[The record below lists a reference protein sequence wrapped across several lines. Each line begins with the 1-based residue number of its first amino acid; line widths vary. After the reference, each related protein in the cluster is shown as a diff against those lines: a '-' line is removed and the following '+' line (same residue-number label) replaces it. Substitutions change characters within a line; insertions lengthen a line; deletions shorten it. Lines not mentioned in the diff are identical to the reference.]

1 MIRAAAANPETK
13 RKHIAMC
20 GIAGLIHRGASSNVG
35 AEMTA
40 MLKALKHRGPD
51 STGFAVYGKPVEG
64 DYVMRVKVAE
74 QEDMAKGHGIHAVIK
89 DRIAQ
94 LEARLAEHGA
104 EIKTKQNATEYALR
118 YVIGHEGD
126 TEDMARHIEE
136 IEGVEILSLGNGL
149 ELIKDLGD
157 AATVSNQYGL
167 GNFDGTHGIGHT
179 RMATESDVDI
189 RSAHPYWAFPYNDVS
204 VVHNG
209 QITNYWI
216 MRREMERR
224 GHRFMSN
231 CDSELLAVYTAH
243 NLANGVSLEESLRRS
258 IQEIDGVFT
267 YLVATKDQ
275 LGMAKDTMA
284 AKPLVLYE
292 SDDLI
297 ALASEEVAIRAIL
310 PQEIDTYD
318 PYDEEVRVWQA

>member
-1 MIRAAAANPETK
+1 
-13 RKHIAMC
+13 MC
-20 GIAGLIHRGASSNVG
+20 GIAGIIHKGKNSNVG
-35 AEMTA
+35 GEMTA
-40 MLKALKHRGPD
+40 MLQALKHRGPD
-51 STGFAVYGKPVEG
+51 STGYAVYSDGPTG

-74 QEDMAKGHGIHAVIK
+74 AEDMDSGRGIHAILE
-89 DRIAQ
+89 DRIAKIDEI
-94 LEARLAEHGA
+94 LGEHGA
-104 EIKTKQNATEYALR
+104 SVKSKERVRPYALR
-118 YVIGHEGD
+118 YVISHSGD
-126 TEDMARHIEE
+126 TGEMAEHIEE
-136 IEGVEILSLGNGL
+136 VEDVEILSMGNGL

-157 AATVSNQYGL
+157 ATVVAEAYGL
-167 GNFDGTHGIGHT
+167 NEFQGTHGIGHT

-189 RSAHPYWAFPYNDVS
+189 KSAHPYWAFPYNDVS

-216 MRREMERR
+216 MRREMERK

-243 NLANGVSLEESLRRS
+243 NLANGMSLEDSLRNS

-267 YLVATKDQ
+267 YLVCTKDQ

-297 ALASEEVAIRAIL
+297 AMASEEVAIRAIL

>member
-1 MIRAAAANPETK
+1 
-13 RKHIAMC
+13 MC
-20 GIAGLIHRGASSNVG
+20 GIAGIIHKGKKAEVG
-35 AEMTA
+35 SQMTA
-40 MLKALKHRGPD
+40 MLQALKHRGPD
-51 STGFAVYGKPVEG
+51 STGYAVYGDATDG
-64 DYVMRVKVAE
+64 DYIMRLKIAE
-74 QEDMAKGHGIHAVIK
+74 AEDMDRGRGIHQVLNERIEAVDGI
-89 DRIAQ
+89 
-94 LEARLAEHGA
+94 LAEHGA
-104 EIKTKQNATEYALR
+104 KVKEKDRVRPYALR
-118 YVIGHEGD
+118 YLVSHDGD
-126 TEDMARHIEE
+126 TGEMAEHIEE
-136 IEGVEILSLGNGL
+136 LDDVEILSLGNGL
-149 ELIKDLGD
+149 ELVKDLGD
-157 AATVSNQYGL
+157 AAEVAEAYGL
-167 GNFDGTHGIGHT
+167 LDFTGTHGIGHT

-189 RSAHPYWAFPYNDVS
+189 KSAHPYWAFPYNDVS

-216 MRREMERR
+216 MRREMERK

-243 NLANGVSLEESLRRS
+243 NLANGVSLEESLARS
-258 IQEIDGVFT
+258 IKEIDGVFT
-267 YLVATKDQ
+267 YLVCTKDQ

-297 ALASEEVAIRAIL
+297 AMASEEVAIRAIL

>member
-1 MIRAAAANPETK
+1 
-13 RKHIAMC
+13 MC
-20 GIAGLIHRGASSNVG
+20 GIAGLIHRGRSSNVG
-35 AEMTA
+35 SEMTA
-40 MLKALKHRGPD
+40 MLLALKHRGPD
-51 STGFAVYGKPVEG
+51 STGFAVYGEPTAG
-64 DYVMRVKVAE
+64 DYIMRVKVAE
-74 QEDMAKGHGIHAVIK
+74 HEDMAKGRGIHAQIE
-89 DRIAQ
+89 DRIADV
-94 LEARLAEHGA
+94 EARLHEHGA
-104 EIKTKQNATEYALR
+104 TVKARENATEYALR
-118 YVIGHEGD
+118 YLISHDGE
-126 TEDMARHIEE
+126 TEEMARHIEE
-136 IEGVEILSLGNGL
+136 IEGVEILSMGNRL

-157 AATVSNQYGL
+157 ATEVSEQYGL
-167 GNFDGTHGIGHT
+167 GNFQGTHAIGHT

-209 QITNYWI
+209 QITNYWM

-231 CDSELLAVYTAH
+231 CDSELLAVYTAD
-243 NLANGVSLEESLRRS
+243 NLANGVALEDSLRRS
-258 IQEIDGVFT
+258 ITEIDGVFT

-275 LGMAKDTMA
+275 LGFAKDTMA

-297 ALASEEVAIRAIL
+297 ALASEEVSIRAIL